1 MLIQGFNLASA
12 DYQKRRRAARLTG
25 AIVLGLALLLVAQL
39 AVWVGLRREGTAVGG
54 RLLAMEQEIRQH
66 QEAVRTIQTGIPAEA
81 VKQYEARV
89 AAYNQILEA
98 SAFSWIG
105 LLVELERSVPAG
117 VVLHEIHPDLTTGR
131 VSLHGAARTFDD
143 LSRLL
148 RGLEER
154 TVFRDVFLREQRA
167 RTSPAG
173 PERQSGGGPDGLE
186 FAVSLVYQGR
196 AR

>member
-1 MLIQGFNLASA
+1 MLIQGFNLASV

-131 VSLHGAARTFDD
+131 VSVRWSGPK
-143 LSRLL
+143 
-148 RGLEER
+148 
-154 TVFRDVFLREQRA
+154 RA
-167 RTSPAG
+167 RTAPTSWAPSPRAFTT
-173 PERQSGGGPDGLE
+173 SG
-186 FAVSLVYQGR
+186 
-196 AR
+196 